1 LGRIVV
7 AIPTFRRPTLLAR
20 LLASLAKLET
30 AEQVSVLVADNDGAW
45 REGFELCRK
54 LAPGYRW
61 PLDTLIVEERGI
73 ASVRN
78 ALVERTLDSSADFIA
93 MLDDDEWP
101 SPHWLT
107 ELLNVQHATEA
118 DIVQGSIVFE
128 GRVRSAAYSACE
140 GVASIRKTSGP
151 VAMIEGAGNLLLAR
165 SCFDGIARPY
175 FDPEF
180 GLTGGEDSEFFM
192 RLAHAGK
199 HFAWADDAIAYGEI
213 EPTRLTLRWVLTRAF
228 SIGNS
233 DMRIAMKYQSGREIV
248 RETAKIAGALLVA
261 PFLSLALV
269 PFPSRRLEAP
279 QLFFRAAGKA
289 FAMLGARHNTYL
301 SHG

>member
-1 LGRIVV
+1 
-7 AIPTFRRPTLLAR
+7 LLAR

-45 REGFELCRK
+45 REGFELCSK
-54 LAPGYRW
+54 LPGYRW
-61 PLDTLIVEERGI
+61 PLDAIIVEERGI

-78 ALVERTLDSSADFIA
+78 ALVDRALDAGADFIA

-107 ELLNVQHATEA
+107 ELLRIQRETRA

-140 GVASIRKTSGP
+140 GVASIRKASGP
-151 VAMIEGAGNLLLAR
+151 IAMIEGAGNLLLAR
-165 SCFDGIARPY
+165 SCFDGLERPY
-175 FDPEF
+175 FDPDF
-180 GLTGGEDSEFFM
+180 GLTGGEDSEFFT
-192 RLAHAGK
+192 RLSRAGK
-199 HFAWADDAIAYGEI
+199 HFAWADEAVAHGEI

-233 DMRIAMKYQSGREIV
+233 DMRIAMKYRGSGRELMSEI
-248 RETAKIAGALLVA
+248 AKIVGVLLVA
-261 PFLSLALV
+261 PLLTLALV

-289 FAMLGARHNTYL
+289 FAMFGARHNTYL